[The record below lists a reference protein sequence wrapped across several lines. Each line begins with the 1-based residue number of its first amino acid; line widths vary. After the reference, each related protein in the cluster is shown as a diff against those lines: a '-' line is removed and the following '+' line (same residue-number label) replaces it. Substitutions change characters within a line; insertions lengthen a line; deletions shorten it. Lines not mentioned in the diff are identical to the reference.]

1 MTAKMIKTTEKSA
14 IESAGIDQESKPI
27 AQGFTME
34 DLKRKK
40 DRILSSRVTH
50 TTIGVGIPNAQV
62 VFQIIDDPAFR
73 LAVLLFKF
81 KLAKQESICIVIE
94 DSPSA
99 EYLYGKLMNATLHV
113 GICRS
118 GHMFIYPVIEADPV
132 TGDRHQWHAARDEV
146 VRLGKL
152 GPISVSADKQ
162 GGVGYLVTAPEG
174 AEMIVMPTIPPHINM
189 MYLINAAF
197 AGKILKE
204 LDHPIIKA
212 LQAGMPI

>member
-1 MTAKMIKTTEKSA
+1 MDKTTEKSGA
-14 IESAGIDQESKPI
+14 ESAGTEPESKPT
-27 AQGFTME
+27 AQGFTMD

-40 DRILSSRVTH
+40 ERIMSSRVTP

-73 LAVLLFKF
+73 LEVLLFKF
-81 KLAKQESICIVIE
+81 KLAKQESTCIVIE
-94 DSPSA
+94 DSPAA

-132 TGDRHQWHAARDEV
+132 TGDRHQWHAARDQV
-146 VRLGKL
+146 VRQGQL

-162 GGVGYLVTAPEG
+162 GGIGYLITQPDD
-174 AEMIVMPTIPPHINM
+174 AETIVMPTVPAHIDM
-189 MYLINAAF
+189 MFLINAAF
-197 AGKILKE
+197 AGKIINE
-204 LDHPIIKA
+204 MDHPIIKA
-212 LQAGMPI
+212 LKAGMPI